1 MTKKALLVGCGSK
14 WGAQF
19 TKNLSDNGYQI
30 DLITGSNFDYPC
42 VNTIKINWF
51 NLNVDKIK
59 ELLSNS
65 KKYDLIFFNQNSGGA
80 PNDHYLKPY
89 NDLDIDQWN
98 FHNWINCQLPYVII
112 KHLTPSIDSSTKI
125 GWMMTGLI
133 IGHEVDKFQYAG
145 YACVKSSNL
154 HIMRGFS
161 QFHPGTFFAI
171 NPMWFP
177 IDDYEKDAIQIIKVI
192 NNIDASMSGNTFNK
206 DGSIW
211 I

>member
-1 MTKKALLVGCGSK
+1 MSKTALLVGCGSK
-14 WGAQF
+14 WGAVF
-19 TKNLSDNGYQI
+19 TKTLSDCGYQI
-30 DLITGSNFDYPC
+30 DLITGSDFSYPN
-42 VNTIKINWF
+42 VNTIKIDWF
-51 NLNVDKIK
+51 SINTAGIK

-89 NDLDIDQWN
+89 NDLDLDQWN

-112 KHLTPSIDSSTKI
+112 KHLTPSITPSTKI

-133 IGHEVDKFQYAG
+133 AGHDVDKFQYAG

-161 QFHPGTFFAI
+161 QCHPGTFFAI
-171 NPMWFP
+171 NPLWFP
-177 IDDYEKDAIQIIKVI
+177 VDEYQKDAGQIRLLIESL
-192 NNIDASMSGNTFNK
+192 NETDSGKSFNK
-206 DGSIW
+206 NGSEW
-211 I
+211 L

>member
-1 MTKKALLVGCGSK
+1 MLKTALLVGCGSK
-14 WGAQF
+14 WGASF
-19 TKNLSDNGYQI
+19 TENLADNGYQI
-30 DLITGSNFDYPC
+30 DLITGSNFSYPN
-42 VNTIKINWF
+42 VNTIKIDWF
-51 NLNVDKIK
+51 GLNVPKIK

-89 NDLDIDQWN
+89 NDLDLDQWN

-112 KHLTPSIDSSTKI
+112 KHLTPSIGSSTKI

-133 IGHEVDKFQYAG
+133 AGHDVDKFQYAG

-161 QFHPGTFFAI
+161 QFHPGIFFAI
-171 NPMWFP
+171 NPIWFP
-177 IDDYEKDAIQIIKVI
+177 IEDYKKDAGQILNIIERLEIK
-192 NNIDASMSGNTFNK
+192 DTGKSFMK
-206 DGSIW
+206 DGSDW
-211 I
+211 L